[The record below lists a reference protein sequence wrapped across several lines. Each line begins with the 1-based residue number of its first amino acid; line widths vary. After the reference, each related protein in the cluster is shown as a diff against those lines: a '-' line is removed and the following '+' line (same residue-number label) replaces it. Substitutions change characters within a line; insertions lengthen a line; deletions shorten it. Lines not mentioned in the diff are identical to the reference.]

1 MHPKLKIVRAATV
14 PSSLDVFCRGLLAEL
29 SAGGYEIVAL
39 SSPGPELEKLGK
51 RESVRTVSVAMRREI
66 SPAADLVALVR
77 LVRALRR
84 ERPHMVHSMTP
95 KAGLLCMLAARIARV
110 PVRVHT
116 FTGLLFPTATG
127 LRRRL
132 LAACDRLICACATH
146 VVPEGEGVRDD
157 LQRARITRKP
167 MRVLGHGNVRGV
179 DPDHYSR
186 SPELQARGA
195 ALRRTLGIP
204 DGAPVFVFVG
214 RLVTDKGIGELAEA
228 FAMLDGNGAHLLLAG
243 DEEPGRDPLPAA
255 ARALLDARP
264 ATVHRLGWQD
274 DVRPALAAATALVLP
289 SYREGFPNVVIE
301 AGAME
306 LPCVVTD
313 INGSREIIADGRNGF
328 IVPAHDA
335 AALCRA
341 MRRIADNPE
350 AAAAM
355 GAQARPMAVE
365 RFNQTYVRRCLKDF
379 YAEILPH
386 EHL

>member
-1 MHPKLKIVRAATV
+1 MRPKLKIVRAATV

-29 SAGGYEIVAL
+29 SAGGYEVVAL

-51 RESVRTVSVAMRREI
+51 REGVRTVSVAMRREI

-95 KAGLLCMLAARIARV
+95 KAGLLCMLAAWMARV

-157 LQRARITRKP
+157 LLRAHITRKP

-179 DPDHYSR
+179 DPGHYSR

-195 ALRRTLGIP
+195 ELRRELGIP
-204 DGAPVFVFVG
+204 DGAPVFVYVG

-228 FAMLDGNGAHLLLAG
+228 FAMLDGSGAHLLLAG
-243 DEEPGRDPLPAA
+243 DEEPARDPLPAA

-289 SYREGFPNVVIE
+289 SYREGFPNVFLL
-301 AGAME
+301 A
-306 LPCVVTD
+306 L
-313 INGSREIIADGRNGF
+313 INI
-328 IVPAHDA
+328 
-335 AALCRA
+335 
-341 MRRIADNPE
+341 
-350 AAAAM
+350 
-355 GAQARPMAVE
+355 
-365 RFNQTYVRRCLKDF
+365 
-379 YAEILPH
+379 
-386 EHL
+386 